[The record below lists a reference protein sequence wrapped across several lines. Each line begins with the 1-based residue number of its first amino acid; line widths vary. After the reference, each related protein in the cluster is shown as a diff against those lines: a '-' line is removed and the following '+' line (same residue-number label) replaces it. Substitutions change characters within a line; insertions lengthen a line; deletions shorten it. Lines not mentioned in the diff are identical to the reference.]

1 MDQFL
6 NDFEQYCRNIG
17 ILEQESNFEDKEDE
31 LGQILFKHILKL
43 NKESLMQLS
52 NRIAKQWLDQ
62 QQSQK
67 IVQPNSA
74 KQNNSKRSKHSQST
88 PQESM
93 KSIINSN
100 IQSTNYLYDQ
110 YIQKEENKI
119 LKSQKIIEE
128 QLKEC
133 TFQPQILKKSQQLDT
148 NIPVHDRLAKFGTDQ
163 RLKQQISSEIKNK
176 NDLKQ
181 CTFKPQVNH
190 KVSKTLEGDPFSR
203 LYLNALSQRQS
214 KPQSQEKIYSHKPQL
229 ISQPPQQQLG
239 YLTIP
244 VEQRLYN
251 NFFDQQQQLV
261 QQQEIEKLAELE
273 ECTFTPIINQYA
285 SISNGIDNKSKVFER
300 LYNKSATQ
308 KSNSEIK
315 EQTQILNRFS
325 SSKQS
330 EQIIRN
336 ASFDKSKY
344 VSQFQIE
351 QSPYDRLHE
360 EYKRIQKKKKII
372 ENQVFSSIPFKPKI
386 NKK

>member
-1 MDQFL
+1 MDQFF
-6 NDFEQYCRNIG
+6 NEFEVYCRNIG
-17 ILEQESNFEDKEDE
+17 ILEQEQKFEEKGDE
-31 LGQILFKHILKL
+31 LSQILFQHILKL
-43 NKESLMQLS
+43 NNESLMKLS
-52 NRIAKQWLDQ
+52 NRIIKVWQEQRTLK
-62 QQSQK
+62 S
-67 IVQPNSA
+67 VQPNSSN
-74 KQNNSKRSKHSQST
+74 QITKRSKHSQST

-110 YIQKEENKI
+110 YIQKEENQI
-119 LKSQKIIEE
+119 LKSQKIIQE

-133 TFQPQILKKSQQLDT
+133 TFQPQILKKSQLLDT
-148 NIPVHDRLAKFGTDQ
+148 NIPVHDRLAKFGSDQ
-163 RLKQQISSEIKNK
+163 RLKQQISAEVKNK
-176 NDLKQ
+176 SDLKQ
-181 CTFKPQVNH
+181 CTFRPQVNH
-190 KVSKTLEGDPFSR
+190 KTTKTLEGDPFSR

-214 KPQSQEKIYSHKPQL
+214 KPQSQEKIYSHQPQL
-229 ISQPPQQQLG
+229 ISQPLQQSQG

-251 NFFDQQQQLV
+251 NFFEQQQSIL
-261 QQQEIEKLAELE
+261 QQQEVEKQVELQ
-273 ECTFTPIINQYA
+273 ECTFTPMINQYA
-285 SISNGIDNKSKVFER
+285 SISNGIENKSKVFDR

-308 KSNSEIK
+308 KSNSELK
-315 EQTQILNRFS
+315 DQTINRIS

-372 ENQVFSSIPFKPKI
+372 ENKVFSSIPFKPKI